1 MRDSD
6 CTSGTRDEPRYWTG
20 YCRGCI
26 VSGGGNG
33 VAEPGIRSVNTA
45 LCLQTPDL
53 ALARARLCVRH
64 ISTYSQPVVADT
76 LRESGSLTSSF
87 GCHHVTF
94 AP

>member
-6 CTSGTRDEPRYWTG
+6 CTSGTRDEQRYWTG

-33 VAEPGIRSVNTA
+33 AAEPGIRSVNTA

-53 ALARARLCVRH
+53 ALACAVFAYGVSRLTLNPSWPTHFVRAAHLR
-64 ISTYSQPVVADT
+64 SASVVT
-76 LRESGSLTSSF
+76 M
-87 GCHHVTF
+87 
-94 AP
+94 